1 MILPSDSRYVG
12 ILGGGQL
19 GRLLALDAAR
29 LGYDVAIFCP
39 EQDCPAS
46 RVAASRTIA
55 EYENRDALRQF
66 AKNCAVVTIEFENVP
81 VSAVAEIE
89 KIGVNVFPDKS
100 ALDKSQDR
108 LTEKKFL
115 NSIGIPTASYQVIDS
130 STDFTK
136 ITFAKEGFLKR
147 RRFGY
152 DGKGQICVNRHEE
165 LENAWGKLNKQP
177 AILEDRVEFAREIS
191 IIAVRSRN
199 GDVVIYDPSE
209 NFHKDGILRNATVPA
224 NISEGT
230 SRAAREAITVL
241 INELEYVGVL
251 ALEFFVLN
259 NGEIV
264 ANEFAPRVHNS
275 GHWTP
280 EACNVGQ
287 FEQHIRAI
295 TGLPLIPP
303 RRYHDV
309 EMSNL
314 LGDSIRE
321 HIGVEGYTSY
331 GKRAVKEDRKMGHV
345 VTIK

>member
-1 MILPSDSRYVG
+1 MILPSDSRCVG

-19 GRLLALDAAR
+19 GRLLALEAAR

-46 RVAASRTIA
+46 RVAASSTIA

-66 AKNCAVVTIEFENVP
+66 AMNCAVVTFEFENVP

-89 KIGVNVFPDKS
+89 KIGVNVFPNKN

-108 LTEKKFL
+108 LTEKNFL
-115 NSIGIPTASYQVIDS
+115 NSIGITTGSFQEIDS
-130 STDFTK
+130 STDLEK
-136 ITFAKEGFLKR
+136 ISMAKGGFLKR

-152 DGKGQICVNRHEE
+152 DGKGQIYVKNYRE
-165 LENAWGKLNKQP
+165 LENAWEKLSKQP
-177 AILEDRVEFAREIS
+177 AILEDRVDFAREVS
-191 IIAVRSRN
+191 IIAARSRN
-199 GDVVIYDPSE
+199 GQVVIYDPSE

-224 NISEGT
+224 NISERT
-230 SRAAREAITVL
+230 SQAAREAITVL
-241 INELEYVGVL
+241 INKLEYVGVL
-251 ALEFFVLN
+251 ALEFFVLG
-259 NGEIV
+259 NGEVI

-321 HIGVEGYTSY
+321 HIGLEGYTSY